1 MTAAPVLSAH
11 DLRVTFSGEGGLVRA
26 VDGVSSALQ
35 AGETLAIVGE
45 SSSGKSVT
53 ALALMR
59 LLGGPPGCRV
69 EGSAMLDGRELLSL
83 AEAEMN
89 AIRGRDIAMI
99 FQEPMTSLNPVHRV
113 GDQIAEAVLVHE
125 SVGRR
130 AALARAVDLLGQV
143 GIAEPALR
151 ARAFPH
157 QLSGGMRQRAM
168 IAMALACRP
177 RVLIADEPTTALDV
191 TIQAQ
196 ILELI
201 RTLQRETGMSVVFIT
216 HNLGVVAEIA
226 DRVLVMYG
234 GQVVEDAPVGELI
247 RRPLMPYS
255 RGLIASVPLLSQ
267 LAGRTAASRLAA
279 IPGNVPD
286 PQHRPDGCTF
296 HPRCAHVL
304 PDPCVTARPPLEAA
318 AADHT
323 VRCARWRELA
333 PPPLLPLPPGEGRG
347 EGLASWTTLT
357 QPSPGGRGP

>member
-1 MTAAPVLSAH
+1 MSPVLEAN
-11 DLRVTFSGEGGLVRA
+11 DLAVTFAGEGGLVRA
-26 VDGVSSALQ
+26 VDGVSLSLAP
-35 AGETLAIVGE
+35 GETLAIVGE

-69 EGSAMLDGRELLSL
+69 EGSATLTRQDGSSVDLLSL
-83 AEAEMN
+83 PEARMVE
-89 AIRGRDIAMI
+89 IRGRDMAMI
-99 FQEPMTSLNPVHRV
+99 FQEPMTSLNPVHRI
-113 GDQIAEAVLVHE
+113 GDQIAEAVLAHE
-125 SVGRR
+125 KVGAR
-130 AALARAVDLLGQV
+130 AARSRAVDLLRQV

-157 QLSGGMRQRAM
+157 LLSGGMRQRAM

-196 ILELI
+196 ILDLI
-201 RTLQRETGMSVVFIT
+201 RGLQRETGMSVIFIT

-226 DRVLVMYG
+226 DRVLVMYA
-234 GQVVEDAPVGELI
+234 GQVVEDAPVAELL

-255 RGLIASVPLLSQ
+255 RGLIGSVPLLSQ
-267 LAGRTAASRLAA
+267 IRARTPHARLPA

-286 PQHRPDGCTF
+286 PQHRPGGCSF
-296 HPRCAHVL
+296 HPRCAHAS
-304 PDPCVTARPPLEAA
+304 PDPCEAARPRLEPAA
-318 AADHT
+318 AGHA

-333 PPPLLPLPPGEGRG
+333 
-347 EGLASWTTLT
+347 A
-357 QPSPGGRGP
+357 

>member
-1 MTAAPVLSAH
+1 MIAVLTAT
-11 DLRVTFSGEGGLVRA
+11 DLRVTFTGEGGTVRA
-26 VDGVSSALQ
+26 VDGVSFALG

-59 LLGGPPGCRV
+59 LLGTGPRV
-69 EGSAMLDGRELLSL
+69 EGSAMLDGTELLSL
-83 AEAEMN
+83 PESRMA

-99 FQEPMTSLNPVHRV
+99 FQEPMTSLNPVHRI
-113 GDQIAEAVLVHE
+113 GDQIAEAVLAHE
-125 SVGRR
+125 TVGRR
-130 AALARAVDLLGQV
+130 AALARAVNLLRQV
-143 GIAEPALR
+143 GIAEPELR

-201 RTLQRETGMSVVFIT
+201 RSLQRETGMSVVFIT

-226 DRVLVMYG
+226 DRVLVMYA
-234 GQVVEDAPVGELI
+234 GQVVEDAPVAELI

-267 LAGRTAASRLAA
+267 LRGRTPASRLPA

-286 PQHRPDGCTF
+286 PQHRPAGCTF
-296 HPRCAHVL
+296 HPRCAHAL
-304 PDPCVTARPPLEAA
+304 PDLCEATRPALELA
-318 AADHT
+318 AADHA
-323 VRCARWRELA
+323 VRCARWRELVA
-333 PPPLLPLPPGEGRG
+333 
-347 EGLASWTTLT
+347 
-357 QPSPGGRGP
+357 

>member
-1 MTAAPVLSAH
+1 MSTVLSAA
-11 DLRVTFSGEGGLVRA
+11 DLAVTFRTEGGPVHA
-26 VDGVSSALQ
+26 VEGVSFELT

-59 LLGGPPGCRV
+59 LLGGPPGCLIR
-69 EGSAMLDGRELLSL
+69 GRATLSGADGRAMELLTL
-83 AEAEMN
+83 PEGRMAEV
-89 AIRGRDIAMI
+89 RGRDIAMI

-113 GDQIAEAVLVHE
+113 GHQIAEAVLAHE
-125 SVGRR
+125 RVGAR
-130 AALARAVDLLGQV
+130 AAMARAVSLLEQV
-143 GIAEPALR
+143 GIPEPALR

-196 ILELI
+196 ILDLI
-201 RTLQRETGMSVVFIT
+201 RTLQDETGMSVIFIT
-216 HNLGVVAEIA
+216 HNLGVVAEVA
-226 DRVLVMYG
+226 DRVLVMYA
-234 GQVVEDAPVGELI
+234 GQVVEDAPVDELL

-255 RGLIASVPLLSQ
+255 AGLMGSVPQ
-267 LAGRTAASRLAA
+267 LAHVRARTLGARLTA

-286 PQHRPDGCTF
+286 PRDRAAGCVF
-296 HPRCAHVL
+296 SPRCTHTL
-304 PDPCVTARPPLEAA
+304 PNPCEAARPVLEDASPGHA
-318 AADHT
+318 

-333 PPPLLPLPPGEGRG
+333 
-347 EGLASWTTLT
+347 A
-357 QPSPGGRGP
+357 

>member
-1 MTAAPVLSAH
+1 MNGRPLLAVQQLG
-11 DLRVTFSGEGGLVRA
+11 VTFPGEGGPVRA
-26 VDGVSSALQ
+26 VDGVSFTVA

-59 LLGGPPGCRV
+59 LLGPAPRV
-69 EGSAMLDGRELLSL
+69 EGSALLDGRDLLSL
-83 AEAEMN
+83 PEAQMG

-99 FQEPMTSLNPVHRV
+99 FQEPMTSLNPVHRI
-113 GDQIAEAVLVHE
+113 GGQIAEAVLVHE
-125 SVGRR
+125 RVGRR

-143 GIAEPALR
+143 GIAEPELR

-196 ILELI
+196 ILALI
-201 RTLQRETGMSVVFIT
+201 GDLQRDTGMSVVFIT

-226 DRVLVMYG
+226 DRVLVMYA
-234 GQVVEDAPVGELI
+234 GQVVEDAPVEALL
-247 RRPLMPYS
+247 RHPLMPYS

-267 LAGRTAASRLAA
+267 LAGRTPASRLPA

-286 PQHRPDGCTF
+286 PQHRPPGCTF
-296 HPRCAHVL
+296 HPRCAHAL
-304 PDPCVTARPPLEAA
+304 PDPCIARPPSLEAA

-333 PPPLLPLPPGEGRG
+333 
-347 EGLASWTTLT
+347 A
-357 QPSPGGRGP
+357 

>member
-1 MTAAPVLSAH
+1 MTAVLTAT
-11 DLRVTFSGEGGLVRA
+11 DLRVTFAGEGGLVRA
-26 VDGVSSALQ
+26 VDGVSFALG

-59 LLGGPPGCRV
+59 LLGTGPRV
-69 EGSAMLDGRELLSL
+69 EGSAMLDGKDLLSL
-83 AEAEMN
+83 PERQMA

-99 FQEPMTSLNPVHRV
+99 FQEPMTSLNPVHRI

-125 SVGRR
+125 TVGRR
-130 AALARAVDLLGQV
+130 AALARAVDLLRQV
-143 GIAEPALR
+143 GIAEPELR

-201 RTLQRETGMSVVFIT
+201 RSLQRETGMSVVFIT

-226 DRVLVMYG
+226 DRVLVMYA
-234 GQVVEDAPVGELI
+234 GQVVEDAPVADLI
-247 RRPLMPYS
+247 RTPLMPYS

-267 LAGRTAASRLAA
+267 LRDRTPGSRLPA

-286 PQHRPDGCTF
+286 PQHRPAGCTF
-296 HPRCAHVL
+296 HPRCTHAL
-304 PDPCVTARPPLEAA
+304 PEPCESARPPLEAVA
-318 AADHT
+318 SDHS

-333 PPPLLPLPPGEGRG
+333 
-347 EGLASWTTLT
+347 A
-357 QPSPGGRGP
+357 

>member
-1 MTAAPVLSAH
+1 MTRPAESGALLSVR
-11 DLRVTFSGEGGLVRA
+11 DLGVTFAGEGGPVRA
-26 VDGVSSALQ
+26 VDGVSFALA

-53 ALALMR
+53 ALAIMR
-59 LLGGPPGCRV
+59 LLGTGPRID
-69 EGSAMLDGRELLSL
+69 GSAVLDGADLLSL
-83 AEAEMN
+83 PEARME

-99 FQEPMTSLNPVHRV
+99 FQEPMTSLNPVHRI
-113 GDQIAEAVLVHE
+113 GDQISEAVLVHE
-125 SVGRR
+125 RVGRR
-130 AALARAVDLLGQV
+130 AAAARAVELLDQV

-168 IAMALACRP
+168 IAVALACRP

-201 RTLQRETGMSVVFIT
+201 RTLQRENGMAVVFIT

-226 DRVLVMYG
+226 DRVLVMYA
-234 GQVVEDAPVGELI
+234 GQVVEDAPVAALL

-267 LAGRTAASRLAA
+267 LRHRTATSRLPA

-286 PQHRPDGCTF
+286 PQHRPEGCTF
-296 HPRCAHVL
+296 HPRCAHAL
-304 PDPCVTARPPLEAA
+304 PEPCVAHRPALETAA
-318 AADHT
+318 AAHA

-333 PPPLLPLPPGEGRG
+333 
-347 EGLASWTTLT
+347 A
-357 QPSPGGRGP
+357 